1 MRVRN
6 IDENNDWMFGKGN
19 SDYRTAAYAVAIDIK
34 MRLQEWVN
42 DCFFAL
48 PNGIDWKRR
57 LGSYNQ
63 KLLLDGDIRRIA
75 RATTGVLD
83 IVDFDSHVEGR
94 RYTCTFNVY
103 QQYSTDLLPISF
115 EMGV

>member
-6 IDENNDWMFGKGN
+6 IDKDNDWMFGKGN
-19 SDYRTAAYAVAIDIK
+19 NDYTTAAYAVAIDVK
-34 MRLQEWVN
+34 MRLQEWKN

-48 PNGIDWKRR
+48 QNGIAWKRR

-63 KLLLDGDIRRIA
+63 KSLLDGDIYRVA
-75 RATTGVLD
+75 RETTGVLN
-83 IVDFDSHVEGR
+83 IVNFNSHIDGR
-94 RYTCTFNVY
+94 RYTCTFEVY
-103 QQYSTDLLPISF
+103 QQYSTELLPISF

>member
-6 IDENNDWMFGKGN
+6 IDHNNDWLFGKGH
-19 SDYRTAAYAVAIDIK
+19 SDYTTAAYAVGLDIK

-48 PNGIDWKRR
+48 QKGIDWKRR

-63 KLLLDGDIRRIA
+63 KLFLDGDIYRIA
-75 RATTGVLD
+75 RETTGVLD
-83 IVDFDSHVEGR
+83 IVNFDSHIEGR
-94 RYTCTFNVY
+94 RYTCTFEVY
-103 QQYSTDLLPISF
+103 QQYSTELLPITF